1 MASVSKLLKSRAVP
15 VAGDSGRHLHRV
27 APLLSASGAEA
38 IARRLLKQKVLV
50 SAGKGVGRVVLER
63 MVHNARV
70 DPGIRYPC
78 YKSFDDLI
86 DVERLKSLDAY
97 LTSKIEEH
105 KKEHDEVFY
114 TGPMTLKASSPKL
127 PGSRIINLSKRNT
140 AGGSIFLEY
149 FDLNKA
155 DEWAISDEANEF
167 ALLMDFIA
175 TLPFKTT
182 ARMMIMYDEGG
193 HAVTPHRDH
202 PLTGRCHE
210 FVWFRTNLNK
220 PFYLLNPKT
229 GEKRYVESYSAWFDT
244 VNQFHG
250 AEPYNGMSVSIRVDG
265 TFTDEFRKRIPVPKR
280 NPASAPA
287 LWACNS

>member
-1 MASVSKLLKSRAVP
+1 MASDSKLLKSGASDA
-15 VAGDSGRHLHRV
+15 AGGNAGYGHRV
-27 APLLSASGAEA
+27 GQLLSASGTRA
-38 IARRLLKQKVLV
+38 IGLRLLRHRGLV
-50 SAGKGVGRVVLER
+50 SVGRRVGHVVAER
-63 MVHNARV
+63 MVQNAPV

-86 DVERLKSLDAY
+86 DVERLKSLDDY
-97 LTSKIEEH
+97 LLSKIEEH
-105 KKEHDEVFY
+105 KKEHDENFY
-114 TGPMTLKASSPKL
+114 TGPFTIKATSPKL
-127 PGSRIINLSKRNT
+127 PGSRIINLSKRKNV
-140 AGGSIFLEY
+140 GGSIFFDY
-149 FDLNKA
+149 FDLNKP
-155 DEWAISDEANEF
+155 DHWVISDEADEF
-167 ALLMDFIA
+167 SLLMDFIA

-182 ARMMIMYDEGG
+182 ARMMIMYDDGG
-193 HAVTPHRDH
+193 HVVTPHRDH
-202 PLTGRCHE
+202 PLTRLCHE
-210 FVWFRTNLNK
+210 FIWFRTNLNK

-229 GEKRYVESYSAWFDT
+229 GEKRYIQSHSAWFDT